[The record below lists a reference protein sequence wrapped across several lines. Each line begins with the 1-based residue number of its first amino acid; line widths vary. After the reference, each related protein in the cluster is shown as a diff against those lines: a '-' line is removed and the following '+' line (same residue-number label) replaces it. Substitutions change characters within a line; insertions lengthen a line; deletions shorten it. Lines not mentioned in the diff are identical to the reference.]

1 MNEVGYYLFLIKMA
15 AVWHFAHAAAC
26 LIVILGIAIIAL
38 RIHIA
43 DTNALG
49 PGSRRIV
56 DMIVKAETAK
66 KRIPGV
72 IDKRRDFA
80 VYLLET
86 IKRRLAWKRKR

>member
-1 MNEVGYYLFLIKMA
+1 MNEVEWDLFLIKMA
-15 AVWHFAHAAAC
+15 AVWHFAHAAIC
-26 LIVILGIAIIAL
+26 LIAILGIAIVAL

-66 KRIPGV
+66 AL
-72 IDKRRDFA
+72 DKRLPFA
-80 VYLLET
+80 VCFLET
-86 IKRRLAWKRKR
+86 LKRRFAWKRKR